1 MVMRAPKAGSRGN
14 FHFRRPWLLP
24 CSLPDQTIRP
34 RPRTEEIDN
43 PATNQ
48 AQKNAF
54 FVASH
59 GFSRGT
65 RAPTDRWERGRENPG
80 ELRSLVA
87 LGCPPRHCLAIPGI
101 KKR

>member
-48 AQKNAF
+48 AQKMPF
-54 FVASH
+54 LWL
-59 GFSRGT
+59 
-65 RAPTDRWERGRENPG
+65 PTDSVGGQGRPLIDGNEDG
-80 ELRSLVA
+80 K
-87 LGCPPRHCLAIPGI
+87 IPGN
-101 KKR
+101 